1 MCKYFACDAWTL
13 KESLQASSAS
23 LSEHSQLELHTE
35 IQTVENTT
43 KRISSFSLLQQ
54 QIVLRGPEVIKYSQ
68 DGKAKICDSKF
79 MLISRKSDAED
90 NASNA
95 PDVAEA
101 EEVEV
106 SGDAASKGQMSVL
119 DALKGVLKLALMH
132 DGLARG
138 LREASKALDRRQ
150 AHMCVLNEACEEE
163 AYKKLVV
170 ALCSEH
176 KIPLIKVPDGKQLG
190 EWAGLCKYLCLVV
203 SMLDTDE
210 RFLGVLDR
218 EGNARK
224 VVNCSC
230 VVVKDWGEESQ
241 ERSILLNY
249 FQTEQ

>member
-1 MCKYFACDAWTL
+1 MGTWDTYRFFEDHPT
-13 KESLQASSAS
+13 AS
-23 LSEHSQLELHTE
+23 LYLFKMSD
-35 IQTVENTT
+35 VEEPT
-43 KRISSFSLLQQ
+43 S
-54 QIVLRGPEVIKYSQ
+54 P
-68 DGKAKICDSKF
+68 
-79 MLISRKSDAED
+79 
-90 NASNA
+90 
-95 PDVAEA
+95 VAAA

-106 SGDAASKGQMSVL
+106 GADESAQSGSMSVL
-119 DALKGVLKLALMH
+119 DALKGVLKISLIH

-163 AYKKLVV
+163 AYKKLIV
-170 ALCSEH
+170 ALCGEH

-190 EWAGLCKYLCLVV
+190 EWAGLCQI
-203 SMLDTDE
+203 
-210 RFLGVLDR
+210 DR

>member
-1 MCKYFACDAWTL
+1 MQPLANAESPAHCALKFAPNFRTS
-13 KESLQASSAS
+13 SLP
-23 LSEHSQLELHTE
+23 
-35 IQTVENTT
+35 TT
-43 KRISSFSLLQQ
+43 TRN
-54 QIVLRGPEVIKYSQ
+54 LRGKPTDSAIIMS
-68 DGKAKICDSKF
+68 DG
-79 MLISRKSDAED
+79 ED
-90 NASNA
+90 NQSV
-95 PDVAEA
+95 VAA

-106 SGDAASKGQMSVL
+106 SADASAGKGQMSVL
-119 DALKGVLKLALMH
+119 EALKGVLKLALIH

-190 EWAGLCKYLCLVV
+190 EWAGLCQI
-203 SMLDTDE
+203 
-210 RFLGVLDR
+210 DR
-218 EGNARK
+218 EGNPRK

-230 VVVKDWGEESQ
+230 VVVRDWGEESQ

>member
-1 MCKYFACDAWTL
+1 
-13 KESLQASSAS
+13 
-23 LSEHSQLELHTE
+23 
-35 IQTVENTT
+35 
-43 KRISSFSLLQQ
+43 
-54 QIVLRGPEVIKYSQ
+54 
-68 DGKAKICDSKF
+68 
-79 MLISRKSDAED
+79 
-90 NASNA
+90 
-95 PDVAEA
+95 
-101 EEVEV
+101 
-106 SGDAASKGQMSVL
+106 MSVL
-119 DALKGVLKLALMH
+119 DALKGVLKIALIH

-170 ALCSEH
+170 ALCGEH

-190 EWAGLCKYLCLVV
+190 EWAGLCKYMENMRTLLFEWL
-203 SMLDTDE
+203 M
-210 RFLGVLDR
+210 FAGQIDR

>member
-1 MCKYFACDAWTL
+1 MAVSV
-13 KESLQASSAS
+13 ESALDDRSRRVLPPSA
-23 LSEHSQLELHTE
+23 EEE
-35 IQTVENTT
+35 
-43 KRISSFSLLQQ
+43 KRIPGRRPSLRPWFSRAPHAGRRLGLLSPAVVKGIILLDSSRCSE
-54 QIVLRGPEVIKYSQ
+54 LRFNVPRYVSDVEDNTVPEV
-68 DGKAKICDSKF
+68 
-79 MLISRKSDAED
+79 
-90 NASNA
+90 
-95 PDVAEA
+95 A

-106 SGDAASKGQMSVL
+106 PGDAPKGQMSVL

-150 AHMCVLNEACEEE
+150 AHMCVLNEQCEEE
-163 AYKKLVV
+163 AYKKLVI

-176 KIPLIKVPDGKQLG
+176 KIPLIKFPMASSSASGLVSVRFVPPGAD
-190 EWAGLCKYLCLVV
+190 WC
-203 SMLDTDE
+203 
-210 RFLGVLDR
+210 VLDR

-249 FQTEQ
+249 FQTEQIAAYDLAVVL

>member
-1 MCKYFACDAWTL
+1 MRTPLPWTIREQDPPRL
-13 KESLQASSAS
+13 T
-23 LSEHSQLELHTE
+23 HT
-35 IQTVENTT
+35 QQSDVEEPT
-43 KRISSFSLLQQ
+43 S
-54 QIVLRGPEVIKYSQ
+54 P
-68 DGKAKICDSKF
+68 
-79 MLISRKSDAED
+79 
-90 NASNA
+90 
-95 PDVAEA
+95 VAAA

-106 SGDAASKGQMSVL
+106 GADESAQSGSMSVL
-119 DALKGVLKLALMH
+119 DALKGVLKISLIH

-163 AYKKLVV
+163 AYKKLIV
-170 ALCSEH
+170 ALCGEH

-190 EWAGLCKYLCLVV
+190 EWAGLCK
-203 SMLDTDE
+203 
-210 RFLGVLDR
+210 FLLSAALRSRNNVLIHIKTGQIDR

>member
-1 MCKYFACDAWTL
+1 PSGAHRPARST
-13 KESLQASSAS
+13 ESLKREIHHSPTTHTYRLFEDHPTAS
-23 LSEHSQLELHTE
+23 LYLFKMSD
-35 IQTVENTT
+35 VEEPT
-43 KRISSFSLLQQ
+43 S
-54 QIVLRGPEVIKYSQ
+54 P
-68 DGKAKICDSKF
+68 
-79 MLISRKSDAED
+79 
-90 NASNA
+90 
-95 PDVAEA
+95 VAAA

-106 SGDAASKGQMSVL
+106 GADESANSGSMSVL
-119 DALKGVLKLALMH
+119 DALKGVLKISLIH

-163 AYKKLVV
+163 AYKKLIV
-170 ALCSEH
+170 ALCGEH

-190 EWAGLCKYLCLVV
+190 EWAGLCQI
-203 SMLDTDE
+203 
-210 RFLGVLDR
+210 DR

>member
-1 MCKYFACDAWTL
+1 MAR
-13 KESLQASSAS
+13 KE
-23 LSEHSQLELHTE
+23 
-35 IQTVENTT
+35 
-43 KRISSFSLLQQ
+43 QQ
-54 QIVLRGPEVIKYSQ
+54 QMQLSWWSAAAIIAEVRAAWQRTRLFNFTQHRPTRALRGNPDNFQHSDNSATKMSDGEEQPQEV
-68 DGKAKICDSKF
+68 A
-79 MLISRKSDAED
+79 A
-90 NASNA
+90 
-95 PDVAEA
+95 A

-106 SGDAASKGQMSVL
+106 AADSAKSGSMSVL
-119 DALKGVLKLALMH
+119 DALKGVLKIALIH

-150 AHMCVLNEACEEE
+150 AHMCVLNESCEEE

-170 ALCSEH
+170 ALCGEH

-190 EWAGLCKYLCLVV
+190 EWAGLCQI
-203 SMLDTDE
+203 
-210 RFLGVLDR
+210 DR